1 MLEEAGEAPDRAP
14 ETDGKKPPRG
24 PAGGVS
30 ATTRWVTSP
39 KRLPWLL
46 VALALVPVIVMAVFA
61 ETQTRSLLIDSAGRD
76 VRNAAVSAMVS
87 VETELR
93 RTTID
98 AKSYVVGER
107 IKEMRSGP
115 AIEEL
120 TEQVKQLSPIY
131 RQMVLV
137 DTRGRT
143 VAIATDPP
151 GNTRDVPPSN
161 FVGKSIGRPG
171 WFVRALRDAQD
182 GRANPIIQT
191 VEPRPVIGELEGN
204 RTAPLAPV
212 TAIGVTRGG
221 EPVGVLALFTN
232 WQAFVATSENSTG
245 TYAAR
250 AAQAGLATYLVDG
263 DGRVL
268 LAPGGKFDLGA
279 DVSSDPVIRQAR
291 RLGTAGFVVDK
302 TGGPLAPGDT
312 IDGYAP
318 MDEKLGSPPLDWV
331 TVVAEEESVALTD
344 ANRLTRVLVITTIL
358 VGIIATLIALMVSRS
373 LTRRARQLRDSSIEV
388 EAGSRRLQE
397 SAEASRSTAQLT
409 EKRAAD
415 QIASIDEIRSLVSD
429 MRKTGAQITES
440 ARLVSAQAGK
450 AASAGE
456 EGLKASGEVD
466 EAMVD
471 IETRVRAI
479 SGEISALAHQ
489 TAQISEIIATVSS
502 IADQSN
508 LLAFNATIEAAKAGE
523 HGAGFTVVAEEV
535 RMLAEQS
542 KRATAQIRSIL
553 GEIDNA
559 TRDAEKSAEKG
570 IEAVSEGRRRAES
583 AAATIEELAAA
594 NREAERSTREIADAA
609 PAQEAIGER
618 FVEATD
624 DVNGRSQAV
633 QAAAHESARSAAEL
647 DTLAERLRELAKTLT
662 EV

>member
-1 MLEEAGEAPDRAP
+1 MLEEAGEAPDTAP
-14 ETDGKKPPRG
+14 DTGGNRPPKT

-30 ATTRWVTSP
+30 ATTRWITSP

-46 VALALVPVIVMAVFA
+46 VAIALVPVIVMAVFA
-61 ETQTRSLLIDSAGRD
+61 QTQTRSLLIDAAGRD

-98 AKSYVVGER
+98 AKAYVIGER
-107 IKEMRSGP
+107 IKAMKSGP
-115 AIEEL
+115 VIREL
-120 TEQVKQLSPIY
+120 TEQVEQLSPIY

-143 VAIATDPP
+143 VGIATDPP
-151 GNTRDVPPSN
+151 GNTRAIPPSR

-191 VEPRPVIGELEGN
+191 VEPRPIIGELEGN
-204 RTAPLAPV
+204 GTAPLAPV
-212 TAIGVTRGG
+212 TAIGVTRNGKA
-221 EPVGVLALFTN
+221 VGVLALFTN

-245 TYAAR
+245 AYASR
-250 AAQAGLATYLVDG
+250 AAQAGLATYLIDG
-263 DGRVL
+263 NGRIL
-268 LAPGGKFDLGA
+268 LAPGGKYDLGA
-279 DVSSDPVIRQAR
+279 DVSDDPIIRQAQ
-291 RLGTAGFVVDK
+291 RLGTSGFVVDK
-302 TGGPLAPGDT
+302 AGGPLAPGNT
-312 IDGYAP
+312 IDGYSP
-318 MDEKLGSPPLDWV
+318 MDEKIGSPPLDWV
-331 TVVAEEESVALTD
+331 TVVAEEKSDALSD

-409 EKRAAD
+409 EKRAAE

-429 MRKTGAQITES
+429 MRQTGAKITES

-479 SGEISALAHQ
+479 SSEISALAHQ

-583 AAATIEELAAA
+583 AAATIEELAAS
-594 NREAERSTREIADAA
+594 NREAERSTLEIADAA

-624 DVNGRSQAV
+624 EVDDRSQAV